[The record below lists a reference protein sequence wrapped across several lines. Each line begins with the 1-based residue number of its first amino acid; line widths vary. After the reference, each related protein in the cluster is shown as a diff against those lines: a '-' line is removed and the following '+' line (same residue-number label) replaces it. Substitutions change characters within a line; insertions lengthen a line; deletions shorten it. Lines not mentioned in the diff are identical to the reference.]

1 MSQTLHGFLTRP
13 LIALS
18 LAAGLALS
26 PFASAPA
33 RAHDDE
39 LAAFVA
45 ALGAMIVIGAIITD
59 DDRHRGR
66 IYTQQGFWYAPRA
79 LPESCLKSYR
89 TRDGYEAYFSERCLR
104 NKYSSWRSLPG
115 RCELTLRV
123 YDEWG
128 NSRRIDV
135 YKPRCLRRA
144 GYFIARASADPDFQY
159 GR

>member
-1 MSQTLHGFLTRP
+1 MSQNLHRFLTRP
-13 LIALS
+13 LIVLG

-26 PFASAPA
+26 PFATAPA

-39 LAAFVA
+39 LGAFIA
-45 ALGAMIVIGAIITD
+45 ALGAMIVIGAIIGD
-59 DDRHRGR
+59 DGRHRGR
-66 IYTQQGFWYAPRA
+66 GYTQQGFRHSPLA

-104 NKYSSWRSLPG
+104 HEYSNWRGLPG
-115 RCELTLRV
+115 HCELSLRV
-123 YDEWG
+123 RDEWG

-135 YKPRCLRRA
+135 YKPHCLRRA
-144 GYFIARASADPDFQY
+144 GYFIARASAGPVYDY